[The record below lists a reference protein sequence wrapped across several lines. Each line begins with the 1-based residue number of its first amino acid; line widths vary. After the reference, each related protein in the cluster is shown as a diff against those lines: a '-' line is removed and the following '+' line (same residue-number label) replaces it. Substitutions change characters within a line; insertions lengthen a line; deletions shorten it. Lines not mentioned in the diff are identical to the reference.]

1 MIFRRFLTPALVA
14 LFTVPSTALAQFD
27 PLVEAFIGSGSKTA
41 YLVLDF
47 QSSAYTFGYR
57 YDGVNV
63 PAGDMI
69 AAVDTALSSFSVDMP
84 GDRNSGFGRFI
95 NGFGYG
101 TNALGSFTSNFST
114 PPYFGWHYFIS
125 TSSLSTASPL
135 WTESLWGVDGR
146 SGTNPAGTLQ
156 NLDTHVWHGFS
167 WGQYDTNTFA
177 FLGAPPKVSAGSS
190 APEPGTLGLLAL
202 GAVGLRF
209 YRRKRP

>member
-1 MIFRRFLTPALVA
+1 MISRRFLAPALVA
-14 LFTVPSTALAQFD
+14 LLAVPSTALAQVD
-27 PLVEAFIGSGSKTA
+27 PLIEAFVGSGSKTA

-69 AAVDTALSSFSVDMP
+69 AAVDTALSSFAVDMP

-101 TNALGSFTSNFST
+101 PNTLGSFTANFNT
-114 PPYFGWHYFIS
+114 PPYFGWNYFVS
-125 TSSLSTASPL
+125 TSSLTTVPPT
-135 WTESLWGVDGR
+135 WIESIWGVDGR
-146 SGTNPAGTLQ
+146 DSSNPAGTFQ
-156 NLDTHVWHGFS
+156 SLDTHVWHGFS

-177 FLGAPPKVSAGSS
+177 FLGNAPKVAAASS
-190 APEPGTLGLLAL
+190 APEPGTLVLFAL
-202 GAVGLRF
+202 GTASLPLL
-209 YRRKRP
+209 RRKRT